1 MPRNDYLPT
10 VPFPDLT
17 MRHLRPALATA
28 LVLALPAMAQ
38 AQYGG
43 GYNSGR
49 PMGSRTGG
57 MPNSE
62 PMEPRTDA
70 GPKSEE
76 LVDIKPF
83 LKGVKLQPA
92 QDTAIRMV
100 RERYEPQLL
109 PIYDWLR
116 DQMVRRQKGGE
127 VDEALVRKKFDRIE
141 GLKKKELDEIRPILT
156 AEQLVRFEKNV
167 AEEQETER
175 AVAARAEGNRDRRR
189 PPR

>member
-1 MPRNDYLPT
+1 
-10 VPFPDLT
+10 

-28 LVLALPAMAQ
+28 LVLALPALAQ

-43 GYNSGR
+43 GYGGR
-49 PMGSRTGG
+49 PMGSRTGT
-57 MPNSE
+57 MPNAE

-76 LVDIKPF
+76 LVDIKP
-83 LKGVKLQPA
+83 LLRGVKLQPA
-92 QDTAIRMV
+92 QDSAIRMV

-116 DQMVRRQKGGE
+116 DQVVRKQKGGE

-141 GLKKKELDEIRPILT
+141 VLKKKELDEIRPVLT

-167 AEEQETER
+167 VEEQETER
-175 AVAARAEGNRDRRR
+175 ATAARAEGIRDRRR
-189 PPR
+189 PPQ